1 MLIGSGWLDDE
12 KSPVLS
18 GQSLAIRV
26 SESRSDVGAATEKIS
41 DNLEPVS
48 TTQAPRNSEASVIK
62 PLKSQR
68 PLSKVS
74 ASEVSVPVARQK
86 VAAAQ
91 TLKQTESLNET
102 KVIKEP
108 RANTEVSSSLE
119 SQTKESVEVLSA
131 AVQQET
137 FLAEAIQVAP
147 LYQSNPAFRAPP
159 QPPNYPRLARKR
171 GIEGQVILRVDV
183 GPAGDILALI
193 IEQSSGSGLLDKAA
207 RKAVHQWQFV
217 PAQVNGVAV
226 ASYVRIPVDF
236 VLEAH

>member
-12 KSPVLS
+12 KSPALS

-26 SESRSDVGAATEKIS
+26 SANRSDVGTVIEKVS
-41 DNLEPVS
+41 DSVESVS

-68 PLSKVS
+68 PPSKVS
-74 ASEVSVPVARQK
+74 ASEVSVPVAMQK

-91 TLKQTESLNET
+91 TLNET
-102 KVIKEP
+102 KVTKEP
-108 RANTEVSSSLE
+108 RANTEVSPSLE
-119 SQTKESVEVLSA
+119 SQAKESVEVLSA

-137 FLAEAIQVAP
+137 FSAEAIRVAP

-171 GIEGQVILRVDV
+171 GIEGQVVLRVDI
-183 GPAGDILALI
+183 GPAGDVLALI

-217 PAQVNGVAV
+217 PAQANGIAV